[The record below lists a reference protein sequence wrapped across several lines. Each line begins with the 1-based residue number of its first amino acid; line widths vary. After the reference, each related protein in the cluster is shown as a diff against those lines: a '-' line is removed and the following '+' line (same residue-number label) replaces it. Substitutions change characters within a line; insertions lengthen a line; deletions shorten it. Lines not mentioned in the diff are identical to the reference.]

1 MMLPLAISV
10 ELIADVASLLVLLLL
25 LLLFQ

>member
-1 MMLPLAISV
+1 MILPLAISV